1 MTEQQRRLLVSGRAH
16 NRISK
21 EKTRRMRPSLRVSR
35 SVLHCSRNS
44 KPNKHSAEQVVEKR
58 RRRNLLQERRPSQLL
73 RTIMR
78 SSNVYVVQVTSA
90 KVWMYLAIVQLYL
103 LPKDTLKSQLLLY
116 RRHRCTRLLVAV
128 KKPINLQL
136 ARLPKMMLAPLDRM
150 IVMPNR
156 LLLAEPLQRPKHRQT
171 LVTNKTQPRTPKR
184 TKKMRIQWTKRP
196 ADVKS

>member
-1 MTEQQRRLLVSGRAH
+1 
-16 NRISK
+16 
-21 EKTRRMRPSLRVSR
+21 
-35 SVLHCSRNS
+35 
-44 KPNKHSAEQVVEKR
+44 
-58 RRRNLLQERRPSQLL
+58 
-73 RTIMR
+73 
-78 SSNVYVVQVTSA
+78 
-90 KVWMYLAIVQLYL
+90 
-103 LPKDTLKSQLLLY
+103 
-116 RRHRCTRLLVAV
+116 VAV